1 MPKRSVAS
9 SLASRAPR
17 HALEGVTVLQIIP
30 NLDGGGSEQ
39 SVLEHV
45 AALVDVGARPVVATR
60 GGRLV
65 GEMQARGG
73 VWAPFPAH
81 TKNPLAMMMNVRRL
95 AQLARDEGVDI
106 IHAHSRAPAW
116 VGLGAA
122 RRLRIPFVTSYHGF
136 YDRSSYA
143 KGSYNSVM
151 ARGDIVL
158 ANSQF
163 TAGLIRRNWPD
174 AASRIRIVPCGVDLA
189 AFDPRSVGPERVA
202 ALRARWGLEPHQRA
216 VLLPARM
223 TGWKGHRVLID
234 SARMVAAAGVEDA
247 VFILAGRADEH
258 ERYVRELDGLIAT
271 RGLDAVVRRVGHC
284 DDMPA
289 AYLAAAAVTVPS
301 TEPETFG
308 RIAVEAQAMG
318 APVIASDHGA
328 APETILAPPAYA
340 ANMRTGWRVP
350 VGDAAAQAAAVQEAL
365 SLGASARAAMAER
378 ARAHVASS
386 FSEARAASATIS
398 AYADAYSGR
407 ATDSARVYG

>member
-9 SLASRAPR
+9 SLASRTQR
-17 HALEGVTVLQIIP
+17 HALEGVTVLQVIP

-45 AALVDVGARPVVATR
+45 AALAEVGARPLVATR
-60 GGRLV
+60 GGRLI

-81 TKNPLAMMMNVRRL
+81 TKNPLAMVMNVRRL
-95 AQLARDEGVDI
+95 AQLVRDEGVDI

-116 VGLGAA
+116 VALGAA

-143 KGSYNSVM
+143 KGRYNSVM
-151 ARGDIVL
+151 AAGDVVL

-174 AASRIRIVPCGVDLA
+174 AAPRIRIVPCGVDLG
-189 AFDPRSVGPERVA
+189 AFDPRAVGPERVA
-202 ALRARWGLEPHQRA
+202 ALRSRWGLEPHQRA

-223 TGWKGHRVLID
+223 TAWKGHKVLIE
-234 SARMVAAAGVEDA
+234 AAGLLAAGGLEDVA
-247 VFILAGRADEH
+247 FILLGRADEH
-258 ERYVRELDGLIAT
+258 ERYVRELDGMIAA
-271 RGLDAVVRRVGHC
+271 RGLDAIIRRVGHC

-301 TEPETFG
+301 IEPETFG
-308 RIAVEAQAMG
+308 RIAVEAQAIG

-328 APETILAPPAYA
+328 APETILAPPTAA
-340 ANMRTGWRVP
+340 ANMRTGWRTP
-350 VGDAAAQAAAVQEAL
+350 VGGAAALADAIREAL
-365 SLGASARAAMAER
+365 SLGASARSAMAER

-386 FSEARAASATIS
+386 FSEARAAAATID
-398 AYADAYSGR
+398 AYAEAYGR
-407 ATDSARVYG
+407 